1 MARILPLFSLVFCI
15 YEAMHQGTMKNSA
28 YANRPMQSF
37 LQTCA
42 ILFADL
48 IIDKPV
54 FRMYNTYNFIY
65 CSSAAC
71 FALKLAEN
79 SESGQNPERYRHCM
93 RGGTARDESQ
103 SLGLFPEKA
112 VRKAYDTRVRR
123 PA

>member
-37 LQTCA
+37 LQTHA
-42 ILFADL
+42 IIFADL

-54 FRMYNTYNFIY
+54 FRVYNTRNFIY
-65 CSSAAC
+65 CSSATC